1 MFPQDIV
8 YMKYTLRNIKKRLQP
23 NRRKT
28 NKLYY
33 NTIRRFTRKKHGKK
47 VKKTTG
53 GSTINYV
60 IDVEPSSFFKLIQE
74 YKKDGK
80 TIDDIEKKMI
90 RDNLYLFNI
99 IFKGNKEVDPRY
111 YGNETEELLSS
122 FSAAANGL
130 NNYNSKKFKME
141 FDYNGKS
148 NSS

>member
-8 YMKYTLRNIKKRLQP
+8 YMKYTRRNIKKRLQP

-74 YKKDGK
+74 YKLYTEKEFNYLVAASTQCLADCNYYYFNNGNLIR
-80 TIDDIEKKMI
+80 ID
-90 RDNLYLFNI
+90 
-99 IFKGNKEVDPRY
+99 
-111 YGNETEELLSS
+111 
-122 FSAAANGL
+122 
-130 NNYNSKKFKME
+130 
-141 FDYNGKS
+141 
-148 NSS
+148 